1 MGEIKVTDELLK
13 EILPKVS
20 DELVREWENSATNEH
35 VFSPKFNLK
44 MKNLIWKHKN
54 RQLYKEL
61 WVVGKIAAIFVLVF
75 GICFFGNKMVARAN
89 LDILFKKIE
98 VALEDSAMYFYDE
111 KTGMYCYTMYEPE
124 YVPEGYVEVSRMVD
138 DSNLFIGYKNAEGKT
153 ISWRQL
159 IAKSGMVYGSDTEY
173 DDFIEK
179 QYNGDNVKIFIY
191 KNGLKR
197 LYYEIGSSA
206 FSVVADDLSIEEIY
220 EIINGMEEIEK

>member
-1 MGEIKVTDELLK
+1 MGEIKVTDDLLK
-13 EILPKVS
+13 DILPKVA
-20 DELVREWENSATNEH
+20 DELVMEWENSATNEH
-35 VFSPKFNLK
+35 VFSKKFELK

-54 RQLYKEL
+54 RQLHKEL
-61 WVVGKIAAIFVLVF
+61 WVFGKIAAIFVLAF
-75 GICFFGNKMVARAN
+75 GICFFSNKMVARAN

-124 YVPEGYVEVSRMVD
+124 YVPEGYEEVSRMVD

-159 IAKSGMVYGSDTEY
+159 IAKSGMIYGSDLEY
-173 DDFIEK
+173 DDYIEK
-179 QYNGDNVKIFIY
+179 QYNGENVRIYIY
-191 KNGLKR
+191 KNGLKM
-197 LYYEIGSSA
+197 LYYEVGSSV
-206 FSVVADDLSIEEIY
+206 FSVAADDLSVEEIY